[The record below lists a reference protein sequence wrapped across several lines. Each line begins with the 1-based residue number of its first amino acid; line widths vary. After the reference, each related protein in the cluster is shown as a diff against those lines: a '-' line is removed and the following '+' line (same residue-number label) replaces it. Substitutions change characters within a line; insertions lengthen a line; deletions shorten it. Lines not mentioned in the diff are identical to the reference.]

1 MNRPTEGL
9 DNGAD
14 GTIELRDGR
23 TLRYGAWGLAGGIP
37 VLGFH
42 GTGASR
48 LIHYGDEVPRAAG
61 VRLILPDRPGY
72 GLSDPHPSGTLL
84 VWARDMEELADAL
97 RFDRFAVFGVSGG
110 GPPALACGFALPER
124 VAAVGLVSSV
134 GPYQDEPELVPHLPE
149 RRRRLVEL
157 ARRDPAAAEAMIR
170 RDCEEDI
177 AATARDP
184 QASLDMWPPGTPDSD
199 RALMADPGIRARALA
214 NKRELVRRGPEGN
227 VHDHLLNY
235 AKPWGF
241 RITDIRVPV
250 HIWHGNQDASV
261 PVEVARFL
269 ARRIPG
275 ARLTVFSGEGHL
287 GTYRHTAE
295 ILQSL
300 AASVRSHERQDRTLR

>member
-1 MNRPTEGL
+1 MGPTGPSSC
-9 DNGAD
+9 GMV
-14 GTIELRDGR
+14 GR
-23 TLRYGAWGLAGGIP
+23 SDMEHGVYPAAIP

-110 GPPALACGFALPER
+110 GPLALACGFALPER

-170 RDCEEDI
+170 RDCEEDV

-199 RALMADPGIRARALA
+199 RALMADPGMEPGPSPTNGNWFVGAPRATSTT
-214 NKRELVRRGPEGN
+214 
-227 VHDHLLNY
+227 
-235 AKPWGF
+235 
-241 RITDIRVPV
+241 I
-250 HIWHGNQDASV
+250 S
-261 PVEVARFL
+261 
-269 ARRIPG
+269 
-275 ARLTVFSGEGHL
+275 
-287 GTYRHTAE
+287 
-295 ILQSL
+295 
-300 AASVRSHERQDRTLR
+300 